1 MYGTGKERKMRFM
14 PIDTKEII
22 IQAFKQLVEEK
33 RGRITIKEIVER
45 CGITRK
51 TFYYHFTDIYD
62 LMDVIAEREMEEL
75 LNESAAQ
82 GDLKGTL
89 KLFFSFMLQ
98 HRGEIERLM
107 KSSEN
112 ILFARSMT
120 EKVQTYFFRLIE
132 EKRAMADV
140 SWAEME
146 LMVKFFSYG
155 MLGISL
161 DKRLQTEE
169 DIEMMVD
176 YITRQVTEK
185 KSFSQ
190 LK

>member
-1 MYGTGKERKMRFM
+1 M

-22 IQAFKQLVEEK
+22 IQAFKQLVQEK
-33 RGRITIKEIVER
+33 RGKITIKEIVER

-82 GDLKGTL
+82 GDLKGML
-89 KLFFSFMLQ
+89 KMFFSFMLQ
-98 HRGEIERLM
+98 HRGDIDRLM
-107 KSSEN
+107 KSSQN
-112 ILFARSMT
+112 ILFAKSMI

-132 EKRAMADV
+132 ERRAMTDI
-140 SWAEME
+140 SWAELE

-155 MLGISL
+155 VLGISF
-161 DKRLQTEE
+161 DKRMQTEA
-169 DIEMMVD
+169 DIDMIVE
-176 YITRQVTEK
+176 YITCQLAEK
-185 KSFSQ
+185 RAFSQ
-190 LK
+190 AK